1 MSFEGWFVFFA
12 LVGGP
17 ALCVALLVIFV
28 IIPQWIKEKKNDLTA
43 CNRSRSHC
51 NRHFCGLLGCAF
63 GYGKRWVR

>member
-28 IIPQWIKEKKNDLTA
+28 IIPQWLNERGNKND
-43 CNRSRSHC
+43 
-51 NRHFCGLLGCAF
+51 
-63 GYGKRWVR
+63 